1 MVMVAVRLLRWIPI
15 CTVLVAI
22 QEWHRTLALRLT
34 NMNVPEVVDYRD
46 TVTLSCSYDLG
57 LHQLNSVK
65 WYKGNQEFYRYAPM
79 LTPKVTVYP
88 VDGIAIATDRPTI
101 CNQYLCSIRLTG
113 LGRRSSGEY
122 RCEISG
128 DAPEFKLANGTHNMT
143 VEALPIED
151 PTISG
156 LSSSYLPHEHILANC
171 TSDRSSLPVRLL
183 WFINGRTVPM
193 EYLQQ
198 QQETTL
204 ESDSFHLRY
213 RTLEMRVPI
222 DRLVQRELDNAIH
235 IKCVATVDL
244 VPGASREA
252 KAVIALR
259 SHRSSLFGFGGGGG
273 GAGGHHSNAAGAVVA
288 TTTATA
294 TGRSRLL
301 LVLLSAQFIMMW
313 VGFPV
318 PGSLPDSS
326 GHSL

>member
-1 MVMVAVRLLRWIPI
+1 MLSNHQYSVCVCAFFLFFFI
-15 CTVLVAI
+15 
-22 QEWHRTLALRLT
+22 EWHRTLALRLT

-57 LHQLNSVK
+57 VHQLNSVK

-79 LTPKVTVYP
+79 LTPQVTVYP

-101 CNQYLCSIRLTG
+101 CNQYLCSIRLTA

-128 DAPEFKLANGTHNMT
+128 DAPEFKLANGTRNMT
-143 VEALPIED
+143 VEALPVEE

-156 LSSSYLPHEHILANC
+156 LSASYLPHEHILANC

-204 ESDSFHLRY
+204 ESDSFQLRY

-235 IKCVATVDL
+235 IKCIATVDL
-244 VPGASREA
+244 VPAASREA
-252 KAVIALR
+252 QAVITLR
-259 SHRSSLFGFGGGGG
+259 SHRSSLFGFG
-273 GAGGHHSNAAGAVVA
+273 AGGHNSAAGASVPV
-288 TTTATA
+288 ATA
-294 TGRSRLL
+294 TGRSSLL
-301 LVLLSAQFIMMW
+301 LVLLSAQCIMMW
-313 VGFPV
+313 AGSTVY
-318 PGSLPDSS
+318 SLPDS
-326 GHSL
+326 GGLHSL